1 MIKVLNG
8 RLERIDRREALHY
21 LGLTAKDIP
30 EEQTTKLLDEC
41 EAEALR
47 AQDLRAVYSI
57 YGFSAD
63 GDELDL
69 GFAKAH
75 SHSLALNLAGCNKI
89 VLFACTAG
97 IGIDRLIAAYSRIS
111 PSKAAAMQAL
121 GAALVEG
128 WCDEIHAMCTREYGA
143 NRSRFSCGY
152 GDLPLTLQRDIFAAL
167 SVTKRI
173 GITLSDNCF
182 MTPSKSV
189 TAIIGIK
196 QNKG

>member
-1 MIKVLNG
+1 MIKLLSG
-8 RLERIDRREALHY
+8 RSERIDRRETLHY
-21 LGLTAKDIP
+21 LGLSARDIP

-41 EAEALR
+41 EAEALK
-47 AQDLRAVYSI
+47 AQNLRAVYSI
-57 YGFSAD
+57 YDFSAD

-69 GFAKAH
+69 GFARVN
-75 SHSLALNLAGCNKI
+75 SHSLSLNLKDCRKI

-97 IGIDRLIAAYSRIS
+97 LGIDRLIAAYSRIS

-128 WCDEIHAMCTREYGA
+128 WCDEIHDMCVRRYGA
-143 NRSRFSCGY
+143 NKSRFSCGY

-167 SVTKRI
+167 SVTKHL
-173 GITLSDNCF
+173 GIVLSDNCF
-182 MTPSKSV
+182 MTPTKSV

-196 QNKG
+196 

>member
-1 MIKVLNG
+1 MIKLLNG

-21 LGLTAKDIP
+21 LGMTAKDIP

-41 EAEALR
+41 EAEALK
-47 AQDLRAVYSI
+47 AQALRAVYSI
-57 YGFSAD
+57 YDFSAE

-69 GFAKAH
+69 GFARVK
-75 SHSLALNLAGCNKI
+75 SHSLALNLEGCRKV

-97 IGIDRLIAAYSRIS
+97 VGIDRLIAAYSRIS

-128 WCDEIHAMCTREYGA
+128 WCDRIHDMCIAEYGA
-143 NRSRFSCGY
+143 NKRRFSCGY

-167 SVTKRI
+167 SVTKHI

-182 MTPSKSV
+182 MTPTKSV

-196 QNKG
+196 

>member
-1 MIKVLNG
+1 MIKLLNG
-8 RLERIDRREALHY
+8 RLEHIDRREALHY

-41 EAEALR
+41 EAEALK
-47 AQDLRAVYSI
+47 AQDLRAVYSL
-57 YGFSAD
+57 YDFSAD

-69 GFAKAH
+69 GFAKVK
-75 SHSLALNLAGCNKI
+75 SHSLALNLEGCKKI

-97 IGIDRLIAAYSRIS
+97 VGIDRLIAAYSRIS

-128 WCDEIHAMCTREYGA
+128 WCDKIHEVCIQTYGA
-143 NRSRFSCGY
+143 NKRRFSCGY
-152 GDLPLTLQRDIFAAL
+152 GDLSITLQRDIFAAL

-182 MTPSKSV
+182 MTPTKSV

-196 QNKG
+196 